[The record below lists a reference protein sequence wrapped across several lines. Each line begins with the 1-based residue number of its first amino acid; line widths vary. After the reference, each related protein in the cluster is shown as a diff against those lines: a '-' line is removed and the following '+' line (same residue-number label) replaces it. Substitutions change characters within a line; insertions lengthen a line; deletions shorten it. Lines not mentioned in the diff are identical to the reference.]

1 MLPEKAK
8 DCRREEGGHAG
19 DPLSFSLFLKSLNSF
34 ILFKTMKLHIR
45 IDACVY

>member
-19 DPLSFSLFLKSLNSF
+19 DPLSFSLFLKSNHRNIKIKAL
-34 ILFKTMKLHIR
+34 KR
-45 IDACVY
+45 

>member
-19 DPLSFSLFLKSLNSF
+19 DPLSFFPKSKINHHYNIEKNTKF
-34 ILFKTMKLHIR
+34 
-45 IDACVY
+45 